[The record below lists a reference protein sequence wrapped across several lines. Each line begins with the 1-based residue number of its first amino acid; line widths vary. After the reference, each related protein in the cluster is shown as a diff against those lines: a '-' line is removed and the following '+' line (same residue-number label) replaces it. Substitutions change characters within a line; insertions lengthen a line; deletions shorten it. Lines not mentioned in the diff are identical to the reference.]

1 MKIGMKFTSKWFEGV
16 TEILDINEAENTLV
30 VKITRASG
38 HSHDETWN
46 LQHTIWGFERDEY
59 KLCSDGFNPR
69 YNNFEYSMDEDANF
83 TSTRLLLWEDPYK
96 LTYHPYRAV
105 KWKPA
110 RSGTTIF
117 FENIKNARNNG
128 TNKHI

>member
-1 MKIGMKFTSKWFEGV
+1 MKIGMKFTSKWFKGV
-16 TEILDINEAENTLV
+16 AEIKGIDQPTNTLI
-30 VKITRASG
+30 VKITDSG
-38 HSHDETWN
+38 NSVYEAWN
-46 LQHTIWGFERDEY
+46 LQRIIWGFERDEY
-59 KLCSDGFNPR
+59 QLCSDGFNPR
-69 YNNFEYSMDEDANF
+69 YNIFEYSMDEEGNF
-83 TSTRLLLWEDPYK
+83 TSTRLLLYEDPYK
-96 LTYHPYRAV
+96 QTYHPYRDV